1 MPVIRP
7 ASKEIHH
14 STMAH
19 HIENDFQ
26 QTAEIPKPQ
35 TKAIWRTFFIL
46 VGLTALEFLFA
57 FTMDA
62 GTARNAIFIILTIFK
77 AFYIVAEFMHLK
89 HEAKSLIWSIIIPLA
104 LVVWLMVALLAEGS
118 YYYESITNYFK

>member
-1 MPVIRP
+1 M
-7 ASKEIHH
+7 ATHH
-14 STMAH
+14 D
-19 HIENDFQ
+19 NDFH
-26 QTAEIPKPQ
+26 QTGEIPKPQ

-46 VGLTALEFLFA
+46 VGLTAIEFLFA

-89 HEAKSLIWSIIIPLA
+89 HEAKTLIWSILIPMA
-104 LVVWLMVALLAEGS
+104 LVIWLMVALISEGS
-118 YYYESITNYFK
+118 YYFESITNYFN

>member
-1 MPVIRP
+1 
-7 ASKEIHH
+7 
-14 STMAH
+14 MAQH
-19 HIENDFQ
+19 TDTEFQ
-26 QTAEIPKPQ
+26 HTGEIPKAQ

-46 VGLTALEFLFA
+46 VALTALEFLFA

-89 HEAKSLIWSIIIPLA
+89 HETKSLIWSIIIPLA
-104 LVVWLMVALLAEGS
+104 LVIWLMVALLAEGS